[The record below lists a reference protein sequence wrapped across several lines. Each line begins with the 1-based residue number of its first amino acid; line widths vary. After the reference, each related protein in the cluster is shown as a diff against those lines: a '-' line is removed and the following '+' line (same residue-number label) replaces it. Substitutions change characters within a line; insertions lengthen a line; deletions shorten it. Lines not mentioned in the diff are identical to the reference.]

1 MPTFTGKER
10 QPSAWWLLLLL
21 VPFGVV
27 LSGPVSD
34 HADPAMWGI
43 PVAVWFQALW
53 VFAAALTV
61 GLLYAGLSPRPVP
74 IRGRKRAR

>member
-1 MPTFTGKER
+1 MPTFTGNER
-10 QPSAWWLLLLL
+10 RPSAWWLLLLL

-27 LSGPVSD
+27 LSGPVSE
-34 HADPAMWGI
+34 ADWAMWGI

-53 VFAAALTV
+53 VLAAALMA

-74 IRGRKRAR
+74 IRVRKRAR